1 MKQVQGKLTDVFAA
15 KRKDIIDAI
24 FNHVAAQPGQR
35 IAISRPTRIYRV
47 DANLCVE
54 LEEISELYL
63 DDELIQGLH
72 VVGKYMEM
80 PDMFEVDPLDINMND
95 KAFEDDVNAFDM
107 DIENLTLDEIYH
119 VITDLDEADATE

>member
-35 IAISRPTRIYRV
+35 ITISKPTRIYRV

-63 DDELIQGLH
+63 DDELSQGLH

-80 PDMFEVDPLDINMND
+80 PDMFEIDSLDIDMND

-119 VITDLDEADATE
+119 VIVDLDEITSLT